1 MISIISLFAVFL
13 AIFLFGM
20 TSMRTG
26 LYHLSENKLQGWLLA
41 VTDKPWKG
49 MLVGAG
55 ITAII
60 QSSSAV
66 MVITIGLVAAGYL
79 SFYQSIGVM
88 LGTNIGTTIT
98 AELITFNIDSY
109 IVPLLIVGVLLM
121 ISKKKVIFSIGTT
134 LFGLGCLFVAMN
146 GFEKLAFP
154 LSVIPAVQSFILEAN
169 ETVLFG
175 AFIGTVL
182 TAIIQSSTATI
193 GISMS
198 FLTNDILTIQT
209 GIAIMLGA
217 NIGTCVT
224 AILACIGSIKEAKLV
239 AFAHVWL
246 NVIGVL
252 AFLPLING
260 MSAIVMNLASS
271 PEVQLAH
278 ASLIFNVLC
287 SVIALPLVKPF
298 AKFVTKLHT

>member
-1 MISIISLFAVFL
+1 
-13 AIFLFGM
+13 
-20 TSMRTG
+20 MRTG

-98 AELITFNIDSY
+98 VELITFNIDSY

-154 LSVIPAVQSFILEAN
+154 LSVIPTVQSFILEAN

-198 FLTNDILTIQT
+198 FLTNDILTLQT

-260 MSAIVMNLASS
+260 MSDIVMNLASS